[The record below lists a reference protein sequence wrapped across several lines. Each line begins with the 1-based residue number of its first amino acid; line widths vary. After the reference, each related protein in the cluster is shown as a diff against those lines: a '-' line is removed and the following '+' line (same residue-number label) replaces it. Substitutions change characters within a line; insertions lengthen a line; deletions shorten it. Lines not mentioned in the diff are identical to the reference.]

1 MEISNW
7 QVGDGNKKYKVI
19 VNGKVIQFGD
29 KSYQQFRD
37 STPLKLYSHL
47 NHNDMQRR
55 KAFHARHKK
64 NTGIQAQLSK
74 QFLW

>member
-29 KSYQQFRD
+29 KSHQQFRD

-47 NHNDMQRR
+47 DHNDMQRR

-64 NTGIQAQLSK
+64 NTGIPAQLSK